1 MEKIRLGVVGLGG
14 IAQVMHIPILKKSE
28 AVEIAAVCDIEKS
41 KAKLIAERD
50 NIKHYYTNIAEM
62 LKQHEDM
69 VAVDVCT
76 PTHTHREIVIAA
88 LEAGKDVL
96 VERPIARYYAEAEA
110 IVKCARERKKKLMVG
125 MNNRFRPDAM
135 ILKSFI
141 EGGELGNIFYVK
153 AGWLHREEKSAPKW
167 MRQKEKS
174 GGGVFIDHGI
184 VMLDLALWL
193 MGFPEPAGVMASM
206 YSHET
211 KNVEDSSATFIKMKN
226 GATLTIEVSWT
237 MLLDKDFL
245 YCNLFGTKGN
255 ALINPLRIH
264 KQMHGNLVN
273 VTPTKMERPENM
285 YVRSYEY
292 ELKHF
297 VGAVRGLNPIISTGD
312 EALQRMR
319 LVEAIY
325 EAAEKGK
332 EIEFK

>member
-1 MEKIRLGVVGLGG
+1 MGVVGLGG
-14 IAQVMHIPILKKSE
+14 IAQVMHIPILKKFDN
-28 AVEIAAVCDIEKS
+28 VEITAVCDIEKG
-41 KAKLIAERD
+41 KAKSVAERE
-50 NIKHYYTNIAEM
+50 NIKHYYASIAEM
-62 LKQHEDM
+62 LKQHEDI
-69 VAVDVCT
+69 VAVDICT
-76 PTHTHREIVIAA
+76 PTHTHREVAIAA

-96 VERPIARYYAEAEA
+96 VERPIARRYAEAED
-110 IVKCARERKKKLMVG
+110 IVRCAKERKKKLMVG

-141 EGGELGNIFYVK
+141 EGGELGDIFYVK
-153 AGWLHREEKSAPKW
+153 AGWLQKQTNTEKW
-167 MRQKEKS
+167 RTQKEKA
-174 GGGVFIDHGI
+174 GGGVFIDRGI

-193 MGFPEPAGVMASM
+193 MGFPEPAGLMASM
-206 YSHET
+206 YSHKT
-211 KNVEDSSATFIKMKN
+211 KSVEDSSAVFIRMKN

-245 YCNLFGTKGN
+245 YCNLFGTKGS

-264 KQMHGNLVN
+264 KEMHGNLVN

-285 YVRSYEY
+285 YKRSYEY

-297 VGAVRGLNPIISTGD
+297 IGAVHGLNPIISTGD
-312 EALQRMR
+312 EALQRMK

-325 EAAEKGK
+325 ESVEKGK